1 MKGPPAERAFD
12 SNGKLTQAGE
22 GFAKSKGI
30 DPKKMK
36 AQEMDGGKYA
46 VATVEE
52 KGKPAI
58 EILSG
63 ALPELIAGIRFDKSM
78 RWNDS
83 GVSFSRPIRWLLA
96 LLDNVTIP
104 FKYAGSGIIQ
114 YHPRS
119 AVL

>member
-1 MKGPPAERAFD
+1 MSLRLEHGDVKVFGTPRRLVILVADMKTHQPDVTRLVKGPPAERAFD

-30 DPKKMK
+30 DPKEMK

-58 EILSG
+58 G
-63 ALPELIAGIRFDKSM
+63 NPE
-78 RWNDS
+78 
-83 GVSFSRPIRWLLA
+83 
-96 LLDNVTIP
+96 
-104 FKYAGSGIIQ
+104 
-114 YHPRS
+114 
-119 AVL
+119 